1 MSLIEEFNKM
11 KIDVHENAKSKG
23 FWGYERNAG
32 ESIAL
37 MHSELS
43 EALEALRN
51 GNPPSEKISGY
62 DSLSEEL
69 ADVIIR
75 IMDFS
80 AGWNISVAE
89 ALWAKVQYN
98 KTREYM
104 HGKTF

>member
-1 MSLIEEFNKM
+1 MSFIEEFNKM
-11 KIDVHENAKSKG
+11 KMEVHKNAKNKG

-51 GNPPSEKISGY
+51 GNPSSDKIKGY
-62 DSLSEEL
+62 SSLSEEL

-89 ALWAKVQYN
+89 ALWAKVEYN
-98 KTREYM
+98 KTREHM
-104 HGKTF
+104 HGKAF